1 MGEILAIGLSKIQI
15 WKISIFSK
23 KPPKNRLFFGDFF
36 PFSPFAPRV
45 APLAILSPIYRFQ
58 TDILL
63 IFWWFSWYSSRSIIG
78 AQNCFGV
85 VRYPIYRQNIAD
97 KNRNFNPCIQQCG
110 TTHLQLSFY
119 LLCVSQLQ
127 MWMDTI
133 VS

>member
-1 MGEILAIGLSKIQI
+1 MGEIMAIGLSKIQI

-36 PFSPFAPRV
+36 PFSPVAPCV

-97 KNRNFNPCIQQCG
+97 KNRNFNPCIQ
-110 TTHLQLSFY
+110 TVWDNSLAAEFLPT
-119 LLCVSQLQ
+119 LCFSITNV
-127 MWMDTI
+127 DGYHC
-133 VS
+133 

>member
-36 PFSPFAPRV
+36 PFSPVAPCV

-63 IFWWFSWYSSRSIIG
+63 IFWRFSRYSSRSIIG

-97 KNRNFNPCIQQCG
+97 KNRNFNPCIQ
-110 TTHLQLSFY
+110 TVWDNSLAAEFLPT
-119 LLCVSQLQ
+119 LCFSITNV
-127 MWMDTI
+127 DGYHC
-133 VS
+133 